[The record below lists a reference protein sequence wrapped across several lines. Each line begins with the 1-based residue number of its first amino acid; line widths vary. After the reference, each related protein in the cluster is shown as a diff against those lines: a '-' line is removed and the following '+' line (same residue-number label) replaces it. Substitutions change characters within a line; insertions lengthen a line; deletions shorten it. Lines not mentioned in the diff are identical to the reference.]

1 MARCVPAQKIGR
13 QKYLPLVRQRGATS
27 TKKNRQAQWYAPA
40 PHAGGICDGRLSRQ
54 SSRKR
59 NDFTKLTPRKIFN
72 ATKCHETFAIH
83 NVANNGNINKVRSRR
98 LLRATNMSRN
108 LRRAGF
114 VHIWRFLLLWDTC
127 SLRFRVSE
135 FVIFAWLKISENLRK
150 TLRVVPSLQLLPN

>member
-1 MARCVPAQKIGR
+1 MLAMAGCVPAQKIGR
-13 QKYLPLVRQRGATS
+13 RKYAPLARQRGATS
-27 TKKNRQAQWYAPA
+27 TKKNRQARWYALA

-54 SSRKR
+54 SSRKIR
-59 NDFTKLTPRKIFN
+59 DVTKLRPLKIFN

-83 NVANNGNINKVRSRR
+83 NAANSCNINKFRSRG

-114 VHIWRFLLLWDTC
+114 VHIWRVLLIWGTC
-127 SLRFRVSE
+127 RLRFRVSE

-150 TLRVVPSLQLLPN
+150 TLRVVPSL